1 MQRHVVQHLGLFAVG
16 EGDVVHVHAALYM
29 FEGPRV
35 GGVLDGRLGGHQLN
49 EAVQAREAVGE
60 HLGEVGQLA
69 DGTDE
74 GGDV

>member
-1 MQRHVVQHLGLFAVG
+1 
-16 EGDVVHVHAALYM
+16 M
-29 FEGPRV
+29 FEGLRV